1 MGIFKKDTS
10 DTDEARREVLAQA
23 INLYTQSYENPGLA
37 AASIIA
43 RHDEPVAVLA
53 HTIVTLIQ
61 AGTLDGGQLAGV
73 GIDAEELSRV
83 DAALQASSTFSE
95 LNSRLEV
102 GAAEA
107 IRQKHITEIIA
118 DNKLDIAGEAL
129 TQFKEKVAE
138 FAHQNKISDLRIAYR
153 LMRAEGN
160 DPMRGIVQ
168 RGAGYL

>member
-10 DTDEARREVLAQA
+10 DTDEATREALTQA
-23 INLYTQSYENPGLA
+23 IALYTQSYENPGLA

-43 RHDEPVAVLA
+43 IHDEPVAVLA
-53 HTIVTLIQ
+53 HMIVTLVQ
-61 AGTLDGGQLAGV
+61 AGTIDRGQLAGV

-83 DAALQASSTFSE
+83 DAALQTSSTFSE
-95 LNSRLEV
+95 LRSRLEV
-102 GAAEA
+102 GAVEA
-107 IRQKHITEIIA
+107 IRQRHITEIVA

-129 TQFKEKVAE
+129 NQFKEKVTE
-138 FAHQNKISDLRIAYR
+138 FAHQNKISDLRLAYR

-160 DPMRGIVQ
+160 DPMRGIAQ